1 MTNTRPP
8 TGYGYGAAN
17 QPEPTQLEAVASRT
31 EGDAVAELA
40 LRAAEPFALL
50 RGEIFVIHSG
60 DGTLT
65 TIDLTGDQHRDRP
78 RRIRD
83 RVHLHHLD
91 SLIDY
96 VGKHANP
103 HSELWADS
111 TCRRI
116 TAIIDAHT
124 DATTPPD
131 TADTGDHGAAR
142 WQAHRAEL
150 NLHLSDP
157 LEAWLK
163 RDGSPFTQEQFAEF
177 VEEQI
182 GYILIPDGAT
192 LQELIHGLEV
202 TVTAEFQQGVRLK
215 TGARRL
221 SFLENIEGRV
231 KDSTID
237 IPDELTIHVPIW
249 RGDRNTT
256 ELHARFRFRPN
267 TPRPGQV
274 ALLYKLNNIRETID
288 GAFEAVVSDLA
299 AETGRPV
306 FRGTPPQPH
315 PNA

>member
-8 TGYGYGAAN
+8 AGYSHGFTT
-17 QPEPTQLEAVASRT
+17 PEPGAELSEALTRT
-31 EGDAVAELA
+31 ENDAVADIA
-40 LRAAEPFALL
+40 FQAARPIQLQP
-50 RGEIFVIHSG
+50 GGYYVIHSRNG
-60 DGTLT
+60 AHVVY
-65 TIDLTGDQHRDRP
+65 DLTGDGYRDQP
-78 RRIRD
+78 RRITD

-91 SLIDY
+91 SLLDY
-96 VGKHANP
+96 FGKHANP

-111 TCRRI
+111 TSRRI

-131 TADTGDHGAAR
+131 TADTGDRGAAR

-163 RDGSPFTQEQFAEF
+163 RDGTPFTQEQFAEF

-231 KDSTID
+231 KDSTVD

-274 ALLYKLNNIRETID
+274 ALLYKLNNIRETLD
-288 GAFEAVVSDLA
+288 GAFEAVISDLA

-306 FRGTPPQPH
+306 YRGTPPQPH